1 MLKLKKSK
9 YIFAAVLSL
18 LLLGGCGKKSPD
30 ASDGTEQ
37 TAPDTSVTSAET
49 TVPVSEAT
57 AAETAKTEPTTSAV
71 NPEAEKTVLMR
82 LVQTAASEGEE
93 RTFDITDELFGDFD
107 GDGRYELIAGCAGY
121 YWYTDGKKTEILKD
135 EFWGMNLDKID
146 VGGQTVITMSV
157 ENGKHTY
164 LYIMKNGEFAELE
177 ASGKFGAVTKGKNGV
192 FTAVSHDY
200 DNCVGI
206 DRKHT
211 WKPYWLYFED
221 GEFKEYVG
229 ERITKADFM
238 KYTGGKAALDGIEA
252 DGAVTDIL
260 YRENGIVNINYTMTK
275 DGAAFNKF
283 KIYDVSGGD
292 CKEIKAIF
300 EGRENDYGIYL
311 PSALSPYGE
320 EQLALHRLIEMTS
333 GGNPWDDVI
342 DPLFGDFDGD
352 GKNELI
358 AEYGSRSE
366 NELWFASDGRA
377 YKLEERLLRDYT
389 MGGRSVPCIIRTAGN
404 TYFMVQHYYAGTLG
418 GTRGSCDY
426 YRIKNSS
433 AVEVGGTTE
442 QNLVPDGDFGDL
454 ISDSMA
460 YDGFFDTDI
469 NSITGQTW
477 KHYWFYFLDSE
488 IRQYYSREIT
498 REEFLNYEG
507 AKKVLDEIADDGK
520 EVDEILK
527 RGNGTVSLNLSQQFD
542 GGTWFRNKTFLYR
555 NGRLFPADE
564 GDGTYWDNYD
574 ARYESYEP
582 TDFEK
587 LCEMIYDSSEGSDQ
601 SRIRER
607 FYGDVDG
614 DGKNELYAYYGSDE
628 GYSFRFADENGVKPV
643 DGNNTQILLL
653 DGEYVL
659 KQARSETERDI
670 SDFYIIRDGKSKR
683 IDCFGAKALE
693 QSANG
698 DFTGIITAEDAYSDD
713 TVKTEKEYWFY
724 FRDGEFHDYTA
735 KEITEEQLADYK
747 GARAALDEITSMG
760 GEVVSIL
767 QRDNGIINI
776 NYDSH
781 MQELKM
787 HCYLTLKIDGKGRAE
802 NITPKNG
809 DGTLN
814 NKGFYLHSLKAGN

>member
-18 LLLGGCGKKSPD
+18 LLLGGCGKKSPN

-37 TAPDTSVTSAET
+37 TAPDTSASSAET

-57 AAETAKTEPTTSAV
+57 AAETEKSEEKTTAV
-71 NPEAEKTVLMR
+71 SPEAEKTVLMR

-121 YWYTDGKKTEILKD
+121 YWYTDGKKTEILLD
-135 EFWGMNLDKID
+135 EYWGMKLDSIE
-146 VGGQTVITMSV
+146 VSGQTVITLSN
-157 ENGKHTY
+157 ENDWYTY
-164 LYIMKNGEFAELE
+164 LYVMKNGELAELE
-177 ASGKFGAVTKGKNGV
+177 ASGKFGKITASGNGDGI
-192 FTAVSHDY
+192 FTAISHDY

-206 DRKHT
+206 EREHT

-229 ERITKADFM
+229 EKITKADFM
-238 KYTGGKAALDGIEA
+238 KYTGGKAALDETEA
-252 DGAVTDIL
+252 DGGTVTDIL
-260 YRENGIVNINYTMTK
+260 YRENGIVNVNYTVDE

-300 EGRENDYGIYL
+300 EGRENDYGVYM

-333 GGNPWDDVI
+333 GGNPWDDIVN
-342 DPLFGDFDGD
+342 PLFGDFDGD

-366 NELWFASDGRA
+366 NEFWFASGGRA

-433 AVEVGGTTE
+433 AVEIGGTTE

-460 YDGFFDTDI
+460 YDCSFDNKLECAI
-469 NSITGQTW
+469 GQSW
-477 KHYWFYFLDSE
+477 KNYWFYFLDGE
-488 IRQYYSREIT
+488 IRQYYGREIT
-498 REEFLNYEG
+498 REEFLKYEG
-507 AKKVLDEIADDGK
+507 AEKVLDEIAADGK

-527 RGNGTVSLNLSQQFD
+527 RGNGTISLNLSQQFD
-542 GGTWFRNKTFLYR
+542 GGTQFRNKTFKYR
-555 NGRLFPADE
+555 NGKLFPAGE
-564 GDGTYWDNYD
+564 NDGTYWDKFEEF
-574 ARYESYEP
+574 RYAPEP
-582 TDFEK
+582 TDFERF
-587 LCEMIYDSSEGSDQ
+587 CEMIYDSSEGGKDA
-601 SRIRER
+601 RIRER
-607 FYGDVDG
+607 FYGDIDS
-614 DGKNELYAYYGSDE
+614 DGKNELYAYYGTDE
-628 GYSFRFADENGVKPV
+628 SSSLWFADENGAEKVT
-643 DGNNTQILLL
+643 DGTDLFIA
-653 DGEYVL
+653 DGDAVL
-659 KQARSETERDI
+659 KNNDRYFI
-670 SDFYIIRDGKSKR
+670 VRDGKSKR
-683 IDCFGAKALE
+683 LNSFGAKNME
-693 QSANG
+693 RSENG
-698 DFTGIITAEDAYSDD
+698 DFTGIITAEDAYSDN

-724 FRDGEFHDYTA
+724 YKDGDFHEYTA

-747 GARAALDEITSMG
+747 GARAALDEIASMG

-776 NYDSH
+776 NYNSH
-781 MQELKM
+781 MQELTM
-787 HCYLTLKIDGKGRAE
+787 HYYLTLKIDGKGRAE
-802 NITPKNG
+802 NITPKND

-814 NKGFYLHSLKAGN
+814 NKGYYLHSLKAGN

>member
-177 ASGKFGAVTKGKNGV
+177 ASGKFGKITASGNGI

-206 DRKHT
+206 DREHT

-260 YRENGIVNINYTMTK
+260 YRENGIVNINYTVTK
-275 DGAAFNKF
+275 DGGVFNKF

-358 AEYGSRSE
+358 AEYGSRSKS
-366 NELWFASDGRA
+366 ELWFASGGRA
-377 YKLEERLLRDYT
+377 YKLEERANQK
-389 MGGRSVPCIIRTAGN
+389 SIPCIIKFAGN
-404 TYFMVQHYYAGTLG
+404 TYFMVQHYRAGTLG
-418 GTRGSCDY
+418 GITGDCY
-426 YRIKNSS
+426 YYLIKNSIAS
-433 AVEVGGTTE
+433 EVGGTND
-442 QNLVPDGDFGDL
+442 QDLLPDSDYGDL
-454 ISDSMA
+454 ISEKMMYDSSFSNEM
-460 YDGFFDTDI
+460 
-469 NSITGQTW
+469 SMMTGATGKKFW
-477 KHYWFYFLDSE
+477 YYLLNGE
-488 IRQYYSREIT
+488 IHEYYGKEIT
-498 REEFLNYEG
+498 REEFLKYDG
-507 AKKVLDEIADDGK
+507 AAGILEEIAADGK
-520 EVDEILK
+520 EVKNILK
-527 RGNGTVSLNLSQQFD
+527 RGNGIININYLQEDEYGINFNHITV
-542 GGTWFRNKTFLYR
+542 KYR
-555 NGRLFPADE
+555 NGKVFKSE
-564 GDGTYWDNYD
+564 EYSKQGGNYEN
-574 ARYESYEP
+574 REYPRTEQ
-582 TDFEK
+582 TDFEH

-643 DGNNTQILLL
+643 DGRYTQILLL

-781 MQELKM
+781 MQELTM